1 MLITPFELNTFNT
14 NSKTQILNDKSIF
27 VCEVKLTK
35 GFTLQL
41 YSIYNYFVEA
51 LVDKWGNT
59 LDVKP
64 ISLNYVNEFYLR
76 NIDLKKSFP
85 SISLTEN

>member
-1 MLITPFELNTFNT
+1 MLITPIELNTFNN

-41 YSIYNYFVEA
+41 YSIYNYFVEV

-64 ISLNYVNEFYLR
+64 ISLNYLNQFYLR
-76 NIDLKKSFP
+76 NIDLKKALP
-85 SISLTEN
+85 NITLLEN